1 MSRGPH
7 ITQEQK
13 QKIYDL
19 YDGGLTVYKYIA
31 QEVGVSDTSVGR
43 IIRGRHT
50 DTTRICPK
58 CLHESGTG
66 ARFCYWCGNDIRSK
80 EELLLLNV
88 EKLRGM
94 IVHLPENV
102 RAEFDG
108 ITREIM
114 GYLKEKG
121 A

>member
-1 MSRGPH
+1 MSRGTH

-13 QKIYDL
+13 QKIYEL
-19 YDGGLTVYKYIA
+19 YDGGMTVYLHIA
-31 QEVGVSDTSVGR
+31 KEVGVSDSTVGK
-43 IIRGRHT
+43 IIKGRYS
-50 DTTRICPK
+50 DAVKICPK
-58 CLHESGTG
+58 CLHESGRE
-66 ARFCYWCGNDIRSK
+66 ARYCYYCGNDIRSR
-80 EELLLLNV
+80 EELLAIGC

>member
-1 MSRGPH
+1 MSRGTH

-13 QKIYDL
+13 QKIYEL
-19 YDGGLTVYKYIA
+19 YDSGMTVYLHIA
-31 QEVGVSDTSVGR
+31 KEVGVSDSTVGK
-43 IIRGRHT
+43 IIRERNASSVK
-50 DTTRICPK
+50 ICPK
-58 CLHESGTG
+58 CLHESGRE
-66 ARFCYWCGNDIRSK
+66 ARYCFYCGNDIRSK

>member
-1 MSRGPH
+1 MAKR
-7 ITQEQK
+7 ITEEQK
-13 QKIYDL
+13 QRIYDL
-19 YDGGLTVYKYIA
+19 YDAGMTVYLHIA
-31 QEVGVSDTSVGR
+31 KEVGISDATIGK
-43 IIRGRHT
+43 IIKARNASCVKV
-50 DTTRICPK
+50 CPNCK
-58 CLHESGTG
+58 RESGREE
-66 ARFCYWCGNDIRSK
+66 RFCFYCGKNIRTRE
-80 EELLLLNV
+80 EELASEV
-88 EKLRGM
+88 SKLRGM